1 MPVVG
6 QGVGS
11 DKNGRYTQDFFADHD
26 GEAALSR
33 SLIFAFVCAL
43 LLHSVVALVDLN
55 AFKRPSSVKI
65 SSKTLTMNIV
75 APQPIKKLPIGKNP
89 SIAAK
94 KPILKKRI
102 TNKIKQKQKVKPKVA
117 MIKKIQPDRSAMKK
131 ELPKKN
137 EILADFSYVPFPH
150 DKKKEDDFIEEYV
163 FIPDMVDIPQPL
175 PDTDNTPHKVKK
187 DEVPD
192 LVSYVP
198 ITYAHPIYKR
208 NISPPYPLL
217 ARKRGYQG
225 TVLLEVLVSKDGKAA
240 SIQLS
245 RSSGYNILD
254 RAAIK
259 GVREWLF
266 YPAKRGDELLEMW
279 VKIPIRFTLN

>member
-1 MPVVG
+1 M
-6 QGVGS
+6 
-11 DKNGRYTQDFFADHD
+11 
-26 GEAALSR
+26 SR

-43 LLHSVVALVDLN
+43 ILHSVVALVGLD
-55 AFKRPSSVKI
+55 AFRRPLSVKVPLR
-65 SSKTLTMNIV
+65 TLTMNIV
-75 APQPIKKLPIGKNP
+75 VPQSIKKP
-89 SIAAK
+89 SIDKDPSIVVK
-94 KPILKKRI
+94 KPLANKKMI
-102 TNKIKQKQKVKPKVA
+102 NEKVKSIQKVKPKVER
-117 MIKKIQPDRSAMKK
+117 KKSVQLERSAIKK

-137 EILADFSYVPFPH
+137 ETLADLSPVTFPQ
-150 DKKKEDDFIEEYV
+150 DKKKEDDFLEEDTV
-163 FIPDMVDIPQPL
+163 FIPDMVDIPQAL
-175 PDTDNTPHKVKK
+175 PDINNTPKRVKK
-187 DEVPD
+187 VDVPD
-192 LVSYVP
+192 LLSDIP

-245 RSSGYNILD
+245 RSSGYKILD

-259 GVREWLF
+259 GVRAWIF
-266 YPAKRGDELLEMW
+266 YPAKRGDELVEMW

>member
-1 MPVVG
+1 
-6 QGVGS
+6 
-11 DKNGRYTQDFFADHD
+11 
-26 GEAALSR
+26 LSR
-33 SLIFAFVCAL
+33 SIIFAFLCAL

-55 AFKRPSSVKI
+55 AFKRPSSLTI
-65 SSKTLTMNIV
+65 SPKTLTINIV
-75 APQPIKKLPIGKNP
+75 VPQPIKKLPIDKNP
-89 SIAAK
+89 SIAIK
-94 KPILKKRI
+94 KAFVKKSI
-102 TNKIKQKQKVKPKVA
+102 TNKIKQKQKVKPKVV
-117 MIKKIQPDRSAMKK
+117 MIKKIQPERLAMKK

-163 FIPDMVDIPQPL
+163 FIPDMVDIPHAL
-175 PDTDNTPHKVKK
+175 PDTDNTPRKVKK

-198 ITYAHPIYKR
+198 VTYAHPIYKH

-225 TVLLEVLVSKDGKAA
+225 TVLLEVLVSIDGKAA
-240 SIQLS
+240 SIRLS
-245 RSSGYNILD
+245 RSSGYSILD

-259 GVREWLF
+259 GVRDWLF
-266 YPAKRGDELLEMW
+266 YPAKRGDEVFEMW
-279 VKIPIRFTLN
+279 VTIPIRFTLN